1 VLKLNEDFEVTEL
14 TAKLG
19 GIIFRKAELENDFE
33 KVYLK
38 FFEKIV
44 EIQIKESEEL
54 LEVLGNVGG

>member
-1 VLKLNEDFEVTEL
+1 MNEDFEVGEL
-14 TAKLG
+14 TTNLE
-19 GIIFRKAELENDFE
+19 GIIFRKAELENNFE

-44 EIQIKESEEL
+44 EIQMKESEEL